1 MWDGIGKQGA
11 GRFVGTAV
19 LDGKLYAVGRA
30 SEADEA
36 PSISVDRYDLASK
49 AWEAVAPMATARDE
63 LTVAVLDGKLYAVGG
78 TNPNDGSLS
87 SAERY
92 DPPTNVWEAVAP
104 MAEARAYHDI

>member
-63 LTVAVLDGKLYAVGG
+63 LTVAVLDGKLFRLNKLFLSHPVSF
-78 TNPNDGSLS
+78 PFLFSLQHPLFS
-87 SAERY
+87 LYFPGETIKFSGL
-92 DPPTNVWEAVAP
+92 
-104 MAEARAYHDI
+104 